1 MKVQYRMKKKVQKDN
16 LIEAVR
22 DAFYRRESLKDLFN
36 SAMLSNTAVKLIIDK
51 KVVADVEWNK
61 CMLELEKEML
71 QDIAQTFK
79 YDYECDFVNN
89 YFIVSTTKDNVKALE
104 ALGYEEV

>member
-1 MKVQYRMKKKVQKDN
+1 
-16 LIEAVR
+16 
-22 DAFYRRESLKDLFN
+22 
-36 SAMLSNTAVKLIIDK
+36 
-51 KVVADVEWNK
+51 
-61 CMLELEKEML
+61 ML

>member
-16 LIEAVR
+16 LMEAVR
-22 DAFYRRESLKDLFN
+22 DAFYKRESLQSLFD
-36 SAMLSNTAVKLIIDK
+36 SAILSNTAVKLIIDK

-61 CMLELEKEML
+61 CMLNLEKEML

-79 YDYECDFVNN
+79 YDYECDFINN
-89 YFIVSTTKDNVKALE
+89 YFIVSTTKDNIKALE

>member
-36 SAMLSNTAVKLIIDK
+36 SAMLSNTAVKMIIDK
-51 KVVADVEWNK
+51 KVAADV
-61 CMLELEKEML
+61 
-71 QDIAQTFK
+71 
-79 YDYECDFVNN
+79 
-89 YFIVSTTKDNVKALE
+89 
-104 ALGYEEV
+104 